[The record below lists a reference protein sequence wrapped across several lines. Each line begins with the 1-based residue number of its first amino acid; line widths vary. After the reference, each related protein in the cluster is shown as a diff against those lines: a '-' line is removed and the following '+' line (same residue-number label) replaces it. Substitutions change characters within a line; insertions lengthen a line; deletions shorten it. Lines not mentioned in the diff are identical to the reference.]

1 MNKEID
7 ANPQECDLVGKAIRD
22 VLIRDVKLDKFT
34 ERVLW
39 AALALIRLI
48 QHYGPDQIPE
58 SMPITEYAR
67 HNQRH
72 QQELIDTGRLSTRT
86 LNEIVDDL
94 TGVKRMAFTF
104 VGIDKKTGKKTTT
117 ELCPFD
123 YVIRMG
129 DSITIEYLAPSQSYK
144 RYNNDHN
151 YVAVKLT
158 PPKRSRQVG
167 KWF

>member
-34 ERVLW
+34 ERALW
-39 AALALIRLI
+39 AALALTSLIR
-48 QHYGPDQIPE
+48 HYGPDQIPE

-72 QQELIDTGRLSTRT
+72 QQELIDTGRLSTLT
-86 LNEIVDDL
+86 LNEIANDL

-104 VGIDKKTGKKTTT
+104 MGIDKKTGKKITT

-144 RYNNDHN
+144 KYLNDHN
-151 YVAVKLT
+151 DVTAWLI
-158 PPKRSRQVG
+158 PPIAPLYR
-167 KWF
+167 

>member
-1 MNKEID
+1 MNEKID
-7 ANPQECDLVGKAIRD
+7 ANPQECDLIEKAIIE
-22 VLIRDVKLDKFT
+22 VLIREGKLAKST
-34 ERVLW
+34 ERMLW

-48 QHYGPDQIPE
+48 QHYEPDKIPE
-58 SMPITEYAR
+58 SIPITEYAK

-72 QQELIDTGRLSTRT
+72 QQELIGTDRLSTRT
-86 LNEIVDDL
+86 LYEIVDDL

-104 VGIDKKTGKKTTT
+104 MGIDKKTGKKITT

>member
-39 AALALIRLI
+39 AALALTSLIR
-48 QHYGPDQIPE
+48 HYGPDQIPE
-58 SMPITEYAR
+58 SMPMTEYAR

-72 QQELIDTGRLSTRT
+72 QQELIDTGRLSTRA
-86 LNEIVDDL
+86 LNEIVNDL

-104 VGIDKKTGKKTTT
+104 VGTNKETGRKTIL

-123 YVIRMG
+123 YIIKE
-129 DSITIEYLAPSQSYK
+129 STPITIGYLAPSQSYK
-144 RYNNDHN
+144 KYLNDHN
-151 YVAVKLT
+151 DVTAWLI
-158 PPKRSRQVG
+158 PPIAPLYR
-167 KWF
+167 